1 MQIDLS
7 SLSMPELLD
16 LEKDVKKAIA
26 AAEKR
31 ARKEAIAEIKA
42 VAQKHG
48 LSLNEVMAEE
58 RATNGKSTAA
68 AKYANPADAT
78 QTWSGRG
85 RRPQWVN
92 DALAAGQS
100 LDDLAL

>member
-7 SLSMPELLD
+7 ALSMTELMD

-26 AAEKR
+26 TAEKR

-42 VAQKHG
+42 VALKHG

-58 RATNGKSTAA
+58 RVTTGKSTAA
-68 AKYANPADAT
+68 PKYANPADAS
-78 QTWSGRG
+78 QMWSGRG
-85 RRPQWVN
+85 RRPQWVK
-92 DALAAGQS
+92 DALDSGKS
-100 LDDLAL
+100 LDDLAI